1 MTDDSLGI
9 CLRCT
14 LYTGPHHSKVLH
26 HASCIYECLWMIVC
40 FKLPASFGRTIALG
54 QVVWKHVM
62 RHNVELDST
71 WPCHDLKVIG
81 WIWNLFGFYLFNQP
95 FHLQGTFY
103 WVMVMGPRVLSYHP
117 WHTLIKFFL
126 DMYHATHRWTRID
139 PSSWTVISVDLTG
152 ELEKNLDLFLVTDC
166 QKHVV
171 LYLVRFGGITGLG
184 VAIPREKKL
193 PKKFRP
199 GTSSDISLNS
209 SWRELQENVRHW
221 RSQWIFQK
229 VLKKIS
235 VWSKVFRTFPKA

>member
-103 WVMVMGPRVLSYHP
+103 W
-117 WHTLIKFFL
+117 
-126 DMYHATHRWTRID
+126 
-139 PSSWTVISVDLTG
+139 G
-152 ELEKNLDLFLVTDC
+152 E
-166 QKHVV
+166 Q
-171 LYLVRFGGITGLG
+171 I
-184 VAIPREKKL
+184 IPREM
-193 PKKFRP
+193 F
-199 GTSSDISLNS
+199 GSH
-209 SWRELQENVRHW
+209 ENFNLFTNLVKNHE
-221 RSQWIFQK
+221 
-229 VLKKIS
+229 LKKIGKAHFTGENNKIFHPKCLEAMRILTVSCSRVGNHRLGNNSKSLVLES
-235 VWSKVFRTFPKA
+235 VDDWQINPKVMSFKV